1 MGKSFIRKD
10 DRRYQHKVVV
20 RTPVLYKW
28 LGVWVGDEGEIEIH
42 VEKTGEGGDIV
53 IGSGFRTVTDARR
66 RVNDLVADERESYG
80 A

>member
-20 RTPVLYKW
+20 RTLVLYKW
-28 LGVWVGDEGEIEIH
+28 LGVWVGDEGESEIH
-42 VEKTGEGGDIV
+42 AEKTGEGGDIV
-53 IGSGFRTVTDARR
+53 LQSGFRTVTEARR